1 LPHEASGVVEE
12 LPVGTDVIQSKQEI
26 DIAENDY
33 VAAIYQRK
41 WYIGKVFSSDESD
54 RTVEISFMVQSKEFF
69 KWPERSDVI
78 WLDVHDVLNVATPT
92 NYTIAGC
99 LADIHLAVTI
109 CRHGMEAHCSRNGF

>member
-1 LPHEASGVVEE
+1 MEAEASGVVEE

-41 WYIGKVFSSDESD
+41 WYIGKVFSGPP
-54 RTVEISFMVQSKEFF
+54 IA
-69 KWPERSDVI
+69 
-78 WLDVHDVLNVATPT
+78 NVATPT